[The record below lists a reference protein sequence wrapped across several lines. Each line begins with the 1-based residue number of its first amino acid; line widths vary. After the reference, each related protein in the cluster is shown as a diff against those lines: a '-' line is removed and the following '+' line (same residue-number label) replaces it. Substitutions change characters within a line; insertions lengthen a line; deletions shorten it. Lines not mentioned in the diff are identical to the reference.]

1 MKQTVIGGFST
12 EFSFR
17 VVPRDEDKS
26 PGPCKWVDHSE
37 GKCARRG
44 GDGFAFVVQNYS
56 PKALGSG
63 GGGLGYSGIS
73 NAVVVEFDTWFDS
86 ELKDP
91 FENHLAVLTR
101 GVGELRAEHNNH
113 LGVCLDVPYLAD
125 GQGHNVH
132 LRYDPLFQTEIALHP
147 SFQAAPHLIDLIY
160 PSAVHFRHGLGTL
173 RIYIDDS
180 TSPTL
185 SVPMSLSA
193 FLKLDRGA
201 AWVGFTASTGDS
213 YQSHEITSW
222 SFLEHTSE
230 HDMINTNGDVQVP
243 ILI

>member
-113 LGVCLDVPYLAD
+113 LGVCLDVPDLAD
-125 GQGHNVH
+125 GKCT
-132 LRYDPLFQTEIALHP
+132 LCPW
-147 SFQAAPHLIDLIY
+147 
-160 PSAVHFRHGLGTL
+160 PSARSGCLPGRTRSCRWPRTQCAFAIR
-173 RIYIDDS
+173 S
-180 TSPTL
+180 TIS
-185 SVPMSLSA
+185 
-193 FLKLDRGA
+193 
-201 AWVGFTASTGDS
+201 
-213 YQSHEITSW
+213 
-222 SFLEHTSE
+222 
-230 HDMINTNGDVQVP
+230 N
-243 ILI
+243 

>member
-73 NAVVVEFDTWFDS
+73 NAVVVEFDTWFDTWTQAGTW
-86 ELKDP
+86 
-91 FENHLAVLTR
+91 FCCCVLT
-101 GVGELRAEHNNH
+101 
-113 LGVCLDVPYLAD
+113 YLPGYSLCNPTSCASS
-125 GQGHNVH
+125 
-132 LRYDPLFQTEIALHP
+132 
-147 SFQAAPHLIDLIY
+147 SF
-160 PSAVHFRHGLGTL
+160 V
-173 RIYIDDS
+173 S
-180 TSPTL
+180 TSKVYL
-185 SVPMSLSA
+185 
-193 FLKLDRGA
+193 
-201 AWVGFTASTGDS
+201 
-213 YQSHEITSW
+213 HERCK
-222 SFLEHTSE
+222 
-230 HDMINTNGDVQVP
+230 
-243 ILI
+243 